1 MLQALPSSGIQ
12 GGALDSKKFSC
23 ILEAPDGL
31 SWNLSEAKFGG
42 GIAPLPPLSPP
53 MAVCSTATVV
63 TLLLNAGANVSDVAV
78 VSTFLHPVY
87 TADADATGLQLN

>member
-1 MLQALPSSGIQ
+1 
-12 GGALDSKKFSC
+12 
-23 ILEAPDGL
+23 
-31 SWNLSEAKFGG
+31 
-42 GIAPLPPLSPP
+42 